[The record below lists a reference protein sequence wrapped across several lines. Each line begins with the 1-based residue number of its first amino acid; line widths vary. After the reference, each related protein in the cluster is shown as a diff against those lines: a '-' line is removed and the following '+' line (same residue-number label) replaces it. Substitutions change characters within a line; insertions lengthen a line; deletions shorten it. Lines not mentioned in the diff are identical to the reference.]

1 MGTLCGGGGSTQSA
15 AEQRTPRELQR
26 AATGLQQRPNR
37 EGSVLSR
44 TVDTLAMDL
53 GLKGRTT
60 GYLAELPARQAASM
74 AAASDSGDSD
84 GAAGSMISS
93 RPASSGKGYRAVR
106 GYYTITYK
114 PQTRTAEAGKGYDP
128 SEISKYIELTKEAS
142 KIAGQKVRENT
153 PELFLAEQASRG
165 ATVLRRYFSA
175 SEVNQMTERQKLAA
189 LEIWAQQEDKNRFL
203 SAEDIE
209 FIKAG
214 AGGEGDIIYS
224 PTEVVL
230 PRSADRTEAS
240 RYVRQT
246 DPTVLRIQAE
256 REARRAAQ
264 PPKPPKPQP
273 VSKAKGGT
281 IFTSMQGLGE
291 PAAGQVGRRRSLIG
305 A

>member
-1 MGTLCGGGGSTQSA
+1 MFCGGGGSTQST

-93 RPASSGKGYRAVR
+93 RPAAPDKGFVGGQ
-106 GYYTITYK
+106 GYFRVTYK

-128 SEISKYIELTKEAS
+128 SEIGKYVEVLNEARKAAGVSRKE
-142 KIAGQKVRENT
+142 T
-153 PELFLAEQASRG
+153 PESLLSKKTWEG
-165 ATVLRRYFSA
+165 ANVLRRYLSS

-189 LEIWAQQEDKNRFL
+189 FEIFSQQEDKNRFL

-214 AGGEGDIIYS
+214 AGGEGDVIYS

-230 PRSADRTEAS
+230 PRSADRTEAA
-240 RYVRQT
+240 RYVRPQR
-246 DPTVLRIQAE
+246 PE
-256 REARRAAQ
+256 RAARA
-264 PPKPPKPQP
+264 PKPPKPQP

>member
-1 MGTLCGGGGSTQSA
+1 MGMFCGGGGSTQSA

-128 SEISKYIELTKEAS
+128 SEISKYVELKKEAS
-142 KIAGQKVRENT
+142 KIAEADFKQNT
-153 PELFLAEQASRG
+153 PELFLAEQARRGQLVLSRYLG
-165 ATVLRRYFSA
+165 QAEA
-175 SEVNQMTERQKLAA
+175 SQMTERQKLAA
-189 LEIWAQQEDKNRFL
+189 LEISVHNNRFL

-224 PTEVVL
+224 PTEAVL
-230 PRSADRTEAS
+230 PRSADRTEAA
-240 RYVRQT
+240 RYVRQV

-256 REARRAAQ
+256 RAARRAAQ
-264 PPKPPKPQP
+264 PPKPPKPKP
-273 VSKAKGGT
+273 VSEAKGGT

>member
-128 SEISKYIELTKEAS
+128 SEISKYVELKKEAS
-142 KIAGQKVRENT
+142 KIAGDKFKANT
-153 PELFLAEQASRG
+153 PELFLAEQASIDI
-165 ATVLRRYFSA
+165 SA
-175 SEVNQMTERQKLAA
+175 RQ
-189 LEIWAQQEDKNRFL
+189 
-203 SAEDIE
+203 
-209 FIKAG
+209 
-214 AGGEGDIIYS
+214 
-224 PTEVVL
+224 
-230 PRSADRTEAS
+230 
-240 RYVRQT
+240 
-246 DPTVLRIQAE
+246 
-256 REARRAAQ
+256 RRA
-264 PPKPPKPQP
+264 K
-273 VSKAKGGT
+273 
-281 IFTSMQGLGE
+281 
-291 PAAGQVGRRRSLIG
+291 
-305 A
+305 